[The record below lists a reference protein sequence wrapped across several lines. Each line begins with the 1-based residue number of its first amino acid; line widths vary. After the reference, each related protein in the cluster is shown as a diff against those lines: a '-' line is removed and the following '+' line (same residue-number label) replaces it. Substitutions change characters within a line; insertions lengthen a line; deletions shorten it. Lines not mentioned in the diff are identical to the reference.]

1 MPIKGVHHGPI
12 EELSRTNTATEEPI
26 TQESLNA
33 WQTDPVGFS
42 RDMLKAEPWEKQKE
56 ILEAVQVHNRV
67 AVRSCNGS
75 GKTFIAAHAVLWWL
89 MCFPDSLVITTAP
102 TEHQVR
108 DMLWREIRRV
118 YHGNEHLIGG
128 KLLRTSLELD
138 DKHYALGLSTN
149 TPERFQGF
157 HEGHILFVVD
167 EASGVREGIFEAIEG
182 SMTSDHARMLL
193 LGNPTAL
200 SGYFYEAFHRRRSLW
215 HTIHISALE
224 TPNVKV
230 GKVTKPT
237 LVTPKWVEDAK
248 VNWGED
254 SPMYQIRVLGEFP
267 SESED
272 TLISLKIIENAVENP
287 AVDEDHAHDV
297 QDGDPQDCD
306 PQDDDPQDDDPQD
319 GDPQDGD
326 PQDDDPQDDDP
337 QDGDPQDGDSQDDV
351 PVEIGVD
358 VARFGSD
365 RTVICVRRGDRVID
379 IASFTKKNTMET
391 AGLVNE
397 FVKQYAP
404 TCVRVDSI
412 GVGAGVVDRLKELR
426 VPGVSGINVARR
438 ATNPE
443 HFANLKA
450 ELYDGLRERFQ
461 QGRIRIPGNGKLI
474 SELASIRYSFSSSG
488 QIRLEDK
495 DELRGR
501 GQPSPD
507 MADALMLAFAHS
519 PRRGFRMWA

>member
-1 MPIKGVHHGPI
+1 M
-12 EELSRTNTATEEPI
+12 TEQDREDW
-26 TQESLNA
+26 QE
-33 WQTDPVGFS
+33 DPVGFVTQV
-42 RDMLKAEPWEKQKE
+42 LGAKPWAKQIE
-56 ILEAVQVHNRV
+56 ILEAVRKHPRV

-75 GKTFIAAHAVLWWL
+75 GKTYIAAHAVLWWL
-89 MCFPDSLVITTAP
+89 KCFPDSLVITTAP

-108 DMLWREIRRV
+108 DVLWREIRRV
-118 YHGNEHLIGG
+118 YHGQEGYIGG

-138 DKHYALGLSTN
+138 DKHYALGLSTD

-157 HEGHILFVVD
+157 HEGNILFVVD

-215 HTIHISALE
+215 QTIHISAFE
-224 TPNVKV
+224 TPNLVE
-230 GKVTKPT
+230 GDAFKPT
-237 LVTPKWVEDAK
+237 LVTRKWVDDAK

-254 SPMYQIRVLGEFP
+254 SPMYQIRVLGDFP

-272 TLISLKIIENAVENP
+272 TLISLKIIENAV
-287 AVDEDHAHDV
+287 VGKDEAPDL
-297 QDGDPQDCD
+297 QDGE
-306 PQDDDPQDDDPQD
+306 
-319 GDPQDGD
+319 
-326 PQDDDPQDDDP
+326 
-337 QDGDPQDGDSQDDV
+337 
-351 PVEIGVD
+351 PVEMGVD

-365 RTVICVRRGDRVID
+365 RTVICARRGDRVIEM
-379 IASFTKKNTMET
+379 ASFTKKDTMET
-391 AGLVNE
+391 AGLVKAL
-397 FVKQYAP
+397 VKRYTP

-412 GVGAGVVDRLKELR
+412 GVGAGVVDRLKEQG
-426 VPGVSGINVARR
+426 VPGVTGINVAQR

-461 QGRIRIPGNGKLI
+461 QGRIRIPSDQKLI
-474 SELASIRYSFSSSG
+474 SELASIRYSFTSSG
-488 QIRLEDK
+488 QTRLEDK

-507 MADALMLAFAHS
+507 LADALMLAFAHTR
-519 PRRGFRMWA
+519 RRGFKMWA

>member
-1 MPIKGVHHGPI
+1 MTIKGVHHGPI

-33 WQTDPVGFS
+33 WQTDPVGFA
-42 RDMLKAEPWEKQKE
+42 RGMLGAKPWEKQEE
-56 ILEAVQVHNRV
+56 ILDAVQVHNRV

-108 DMLWREIRRV
+108 DVLWREIRRV

-272 TLISLKIIENAVENP
+272 TLISLKTIENAVEDKDP
-287 AVDEDHAHDV
+287 VTDVHD
-297 QDGDPQDCD
+297 GEH
-306 PQDDDPQDDDPQD
+306 
-319 GDPQDGD
+319 
-326 PQDDDPQDDDP
+326 
-337 QDGDPQDGDSQDDV
+337 
-351 PVEIGVD
+351 VELGVD

-365 RTVICVRRGDRVID
+365 RTVICVRQGDRVID
-379 IASFTKKNTMET
+379 IASYTKKDTMET
-391 AGLVNE
+391 AGLVKAAVE
-397 FVKQYAP
+397 RHSPA
-404 TCVRVDSI
+404 CVRVDVI
-412 GVGAGVVDRLKELR
+412 GVDAGVVDRLTEQGM
-426 VPGVSGINVARR
+426 PGVTGINVAQR

-461 QGRIRIPGNGKLI
+461 QGRIRIPNNQKLI
-474 SELASIRYSFSSSG
+474 SELASIRYSFTSSG
-488 QIRLEDK
+488 QTRLEDK

>member
-1 MPIKGVHHGPI
+1 M
-12 EELSRTNTATEEPI
+12 RTMCRTVTHRTATH
-26 TQESLNA
+26 
-33 WQTDPVGFS
+33 
-42 RDMLKAEPWEKQKE
+42 R
-56 ILEAVQVHNRV
+56 
-67 AVRSCNGS
+67 
-75 GKTFIAAHAVLWWL
+75 
-89 MCFPDSLVITTAP
+89 TA
-102 TEHQVR
+102 TH
-108 DMLWREIRRV
+108 
-118 YHGNEHLIGG
+118 
-128 KLLRTSLELD
+128 RT
-138 DKHYALGLSTN
+138 A
-149 TPERFQGF
+149 TP
-157 HEGHILFVVD
+157 
-167 EASGVREGIFEAIEG
+167 
-182 SMTSDHARMLL
+182 
-193 LGNPTAL
+193 
-200 SGYFYEAFHRRRSLW
+200 
-215 HTIHISALE
+215 
-224 TPNVKV
+224 
-230 GKVTKPT
+230 
-237 LVTPKWVEDAK
+237 
-248 VNWGED
+248 
-254 SPMYQIRVLGEFP
+254 
-267 SESED
+267 
-272 TLISLKIIENAVENP
+272 
-287 AVDEDHAHDV
+287 
-297 QDGDPQDCD
+297 
-306 PQDDDPQDDDPQD
+306 
-319 GDPQDGD
+319 
-326 PQDDDPQDDDP
+326 
-337 QDGDPQDGDSQDDV
+337 QDDV

-397 FVKQYAP
+397 SVKQYAP

>member
-1 MPIKGVHHGPI
+1 MDPGPV
-12 EELSRTNTATEEPI
+12 EKQSSTKTESEEPI
-26 TQESLNA
+26 KEQDRDK
-33 WQTDPVGFS
+33 WQGDPVGFVVHE
-42 RDMLKAEPWEKQKE
+42 LKAEPWEKQKE
-56 ILEAVQVHNRV
+56 ILEAVRDNPRV

-75 GKTFIAAHAVLWWL
+75 GKTYIAAHAVLWWL
-89 MCFPDSLVITTAP
+89 KCFPDSLVITTAP

-108 DMLWREIRRV
+108 DVLWREIRRV

-128 KLLRTSLELD
+128 KLLRTSIELG
-138 DKHYALGLSTN
+138 DKHYAQGLSTN

-157 HEGHILFVVD
+157 HEGNILFVVD

-215 HTIHISALE
+215 RTIHISALE

-272 TLISLKIIENAVENP
+272 TLISLKTIENAVEGKDP
-287 AVDEDHAHDV
+287 VTDV
-297 QDGDPQDCD
+297 QDGEH
-306 PQDDDPQDDDPQD
+306 
-319 GDPQDGD
+319 
-326 PQDDDPQDDDP
+326 
-337 QDGDPQDGDSQDDV
+337 
-351 PVEIGVD
+351 VELGVD

-365 RTVICVRRGDRVID
+365 RTVICVRQGDRVID
-379 IASFTKKNTMET
+379 IASYTKKDTMET
-391 AGLVNE
+391 AGLVKASVE
-397 FVKQYAP
+397 RHSPA
-404 TCVRVDSI
+404 CVRVDVI
-412 GVGAGVVDRLKELR
+412 GVGAGVVDRLTEQG
-426 VPGVSGINVARR
+426 VPGVTGINVAQR

-461 QGRIRIPGNGKLI
+461 QGRIRIPDNRKLI
-474 SELASIRYSFSSSG
+474 SELASIRYSFTSSG
-488 QIRLEDK
+488 QTRLEDK

-507 MADALMLAFAHS
+507 LADALMLAFAHS
-519 PRRGFRMWA
+519 PRRGFKMWA

>member
-1 MPIKGVHHGPI
+1 MTIKGVDLARI
-12 EELSRTNTATEEPI
+12 EERDRTQTATDKQI
-26 TQESLNA
+26 TEDQLISLQKDPVKFVKDGLNA
-33 WQTDPVGFS
+33 RLWT
-42 RDMLKAEPWEKQKE
+42 KQEE
-56 ILEAVQVHNRV
+56 ILGAVRDDTRV

-89 MCFPDSLVITTAP
+89 KCFPDSIVITTAP

-108 DMLWREIRRV
+108 DVLWREIRRA
-118 YHGNEHLIGG
+118 YHENEEFIGG

-138 DKHYALGLSTN
+138 DKHYAQGLSTD

-182 SMTSDHARMLL
+182 SMTSDNARMLL

-200 SGYFYEAFHRRRSLW
+200 SGYFYEAFHSRRSLW
-215 HTIHISALE
+215 KTIHISAFD
-224 TPNVKV
+224 TPNFADED
-230 GKVTKPT
+230 GEVTWPN
-237 LVTPKWVEDAK
+237 LVTPQWVEDAK

-272 TLISLKIIENAVENP
+272 TLISLKTIENAVEGKDQVP
-287 AVDEDHAHDV
+287 
-297 QDGDPQDCD
+297 
-306 PQDDDPQDDDPQD
+306 
-319 GDPQDGD
+319 
-326 PQDDDPQDDDP
+326 
-337 QDGDPQDGDSQDDV
+337 DSQAGK
-351 PVEIGVD
+351 PVELGVD

-365 RTVICVRRGDRVID
+365 RTVICARRGDRVIEME
-379 IASFTKKNTMET
+379 SYTKKDTMET

-397 FVKQYAP
+397 FVKRYSP
-404 TCVRVDSI
+404 SCVRVDAI
-412 GVGAGVVDRLKELR
+412 GVGAGVVDRLKELE
-426 VPGVSGINVARR
+426 VPGVTGVNVARR
-438 ATNPE
+438 ATNQE

-461 QGRIRIPGNGKLI
+461 QGRIRIPANRKLI

-488 QIRLEDK
+488 QIRIEDK
-495 DELRGR
+495 DELRNRGR
-501 GQPSPD
+501 PSPD
-507 MADALMLAFAHS
+507 MADALMLAFAQT
-519 PRRGFRMWA
+519 PRSGFKMWS

>member
-1 MPIKGVHHGPI
+1 MPNKGVHQGPI
-12 EELSRTNTATEEPI
+12 EEQNRTNTTTQGLITEEDRKEWQIYPVRFVRDKLGAKPWKK
-26 TQESLNA
+26 QE
-33 WQTDPVGFS
+33 
-42 RDMLKAEPWEKQKE
+42 E
-56 ILEAVQVHNRV
+56 ILDAVRDNTRV

-89 MCFPDSLVITTAP
+89 MSFPDSLVITTAP

-108 DMLWREIRRV
+108 DVLWREIRRV

-128 KLLRTSLELD
+128 KLLRTSLELG
-138 DKHYALGLSTN
+138 DKHYAQGLSTN

-157 HEGHILFVVD
+157 HEGNILFVVD

-193 LGNPTAL
+193 LGNPTSL

-215 HTIHISALE
+215 QTIHISASE
-224 TPNVKV
+224 TPNVKE
-230 GKVTKPT
+230 GKVLMPN

-254 SPMYQIRVLGEFP
+254 SPMYQIRVLGDFP

-272 TLISLKIIENAVENP
+272 TLISLKIIESAVEG
-287 AVDEDHAHDV
+287 ED
-297 QDGDPQDCD
+297 PT
-306 PQDDDPQDDDPQD
+306 PEIQDDAE
-319 GDPQDGD
+319 
-326 PQDDDPQDDDP
+326 
-337 QDGDPQDGDSQDDV
+337 
-351 PVEIGVD
+351 VELGVD

-365 RTVICVRRGDRVID
+365 RTVICVRQGDRVID
-379 IASFTKKNTMET
+379 IASYVKKDTMET
-391 AGLVNE
+391 AGLVKAS
-397 FVKQYAP
+397 VKRYSPAH
-404 TCVRVDSI
+404 VRVDVI
-412 GVGAGVVDRLKELR
+412 GVGAGVVDRLNELG
-426 VPGVSGINVARR
+426 VPGVTGINVAQR

-461 QGRIRIPGNGKLI
+461 QGRIRIPNNQKLI
-474 SELASIRYSFSSSG
+474 SELASIRYSFTSSG
-488 QIRLEDK
+488 QTRLEDK

-519 PRRGFRMWA
+519 PRRGFRMWS

>member
-1 MPIKGVHHGPI
+1 MPIKGVDPGPVEKQSSTKTESEESI
-12 EELSRTNTATEEPI
+12 EEQDRDK
-26 TQESLNA
+26 
-33 WQTDPVGFS
+33 WQRDPVGFVV
-42 RDMLKAEPWEKQKE
+42 DELKAEPWEKQKE
-56 ILEAVQVHNRV
+56 ILLAVRDNPRV

-75 GKTFIAAHAVLWWL
+75 GKTYIAAHAVLWWL
-89 MCFPDSLVITTAP
+89 KCFPDSLVITTAP

-108 DMLWREIRRV
+108 DVLWREIRRA
-118 YHGNEHLIGG
+118 YHGNEDLIGG
-128 KLLRTSLELD
+128 KLHRTSLEIG
-138 DKHYALGLSTN
+138 DKHYAQGLSTN

-157 HEGHILFVVD
+157 HEGNILFVVD

-215 HTIHISALE
+215 RTIHISALE

-272 TLISLKIIENAVENP
+272 TLISLKTIENAVEAKDP
-287 AVDEDHAHDV
+287 VTDV
-297 QDGDPQDCD
+297 NDGE
-306 PQDDDPQDDDPQD
+306 
-319 GDPQDGD
+319 
-326 PQDDDPQDDDP
+326 
-337 QDGDPQDGDSQDDV
+337 
-351 PVEIGVD
+351 PVELGVD

-365 RTVICVRRGDRVID
+365 RTVICVRQGDRVID
-379 IASFTKKNTMET
+379 MASYTKKDTMET
-391 AGLVNE
+391 AGLVKAAVE
-397 FVKQYAP
+397 RYSPA
-404 TCVRVDSI
+404 CVRVDVI
-412 GVGAGVVDRLKELR
+412 GVGAGVVDRLTELG
-426 VPGVSGINVARR
+426 VPGVTGINVAQR

-461 QGRIRIPGNGKLI
+461 QGRIRIPDNRKLI
-474 SELASIRYSFSSSG
+474 SELASIRYSFTSSG
-488 QIRLEDK
+488 QTRLEDK

-507 MADALMLAFAHS
+507 LADALMLAFAHS
-519 PRRGFRMWA
+519 PRRGFKMWA

>member
-1 MPIKGVHHGPI
+1 MDLARI
-12 EELSRTNTATEEPI
+12 EERDRTQSAIDKPIGEEQRKQWQKDPV
-26 TQESLNA
+26 TFVKDELNA
-33 WQTDPVGFS
+33 K
-42 RDMLKAEPWEKQKE
+42 LWEKQEE
-56 ILEAVQVHNRV
+56 ILEAVRDDTRV

-89 MCFPDSLVITTAP
+89 KCFPDSIVITTAP

-108 DMLWREIRRV
+108 DVLWREIRRA
-118 YHGNEHLIGG
+118 YHENERFIGG

-138 DKHYALGLSTN
+138 DKHYAQGLSTN

-182 SMTSDHARMLL
+182 SMTSENSRMLL

-215 HTIHISALE
+215 KTIHISAFE
-224 TPNVKV
+224 TPNLRQKEIAN
-230 GKVTKPT
+230 PR
-237 LVTPKWVEDAK
+237 LVTEQWVKDAK

-254 SPMYQIRVLGEFP
+254 SPMYQIRVLGDFP

-272 TLISLKIIENAVENP
+272 TLISLKTIEDAV
-287 AVDEDHAHDV
+287 AAKDEV
-297 QDGDPQDCD
+297 P
-306 PQDDDPQDDDPQD
+306 
-319 GDPQDGD
+319 
-326 PQDDDPQDDDP
+326 
-337 QDGDPQDGDSQDDV
+337 DSQDDQ
-351 PVEIGVD
+351 PVELGVD

-365 RTVICVRRGDRVID
+365 RTVICARKGDRVID
-379 IASFTKKNTMET
+379 MESFTKKDTMET

-397 FVKQYAP
+397 FVKRHSP
-404 TCVRVDSI
+404 SCVRVDAI
-412 GVGAGVVDRLKELR
+412 GVGAGVVDRLRELG
-426 VPGVSGINVARR
+426 VPGVTGINVARR
-438 ATNPE
+438 ATNQE

-461 QGRIRIPGNGKLI
+461 QGRIRIPNDQKLI

-488 QIRLEDK
+488 QVRIEDK
-495 DELRGR
+495 DDLRSR
-501 GQPSPD
+501 GKPSPD
-507 MADALMLAFAHS
+507 LADALMLAFAHT
-519 PRRGFRMWA
+519 PRSGFKMWS

>member
-1 MPIKGVHHGPI
+1 MSK
-12 EELSRTNTATEEPI
+12 E
-26 TQESLNA
+26 
-33 WQTDPVGFS
+33 
-42 RDMLKAEPWEKQKE
+42 LKAEPWSKQEE
-56 ILEAVQVHNRV
+56 ILDAVRDYSRV

-75 GKTFIAAHAVLWWL
+75 GKTYIAAHAVLWWL
-89 MCFPDSLVITTAP
+89 VCYPDSLVITTAP

-108 DMLWREIRRV
+108 DVLWREIRRV
-118 YHGNEHLIGG
+118 YRGKEDLIGG
-128 KLLRTSLELD
+128 RLLRTSLEIS

-182 SMTSDHARMLL
+182 SMTSSHSRMLL

-200 SGYFYEAFHRRRSLW
+200 SGYFYEAFHSRRSLW
-215 HTIHISALE
+215 KTIHISALE
-224 TPNVKV
+224 TPNL
-230 GKVTKPT
+230 TEENEPKPT
-237 LVTPKWVEDAK
+237 LVTEQWVNDAEI
-248 VNWGED
+248 NWGED

-272 TLISLKIIENAVENP
+272 TLIPLKIIENAVAEK
-287 AVDEDHAHDV
+287 DEAPDL
-297 QDGDPQDCD
+297 QDGE
-306 PQDDDPQDDDPQD
+306 
-319 GDPQDGD
+319 
-326 PQDDDPQDDDP
+326 
-337 QDGDPQDGDSQDDV
+337 

-365 RTVICVRRGDRVID
+365 RTVICARRGDRVIEM
-379 IASFTKKNTMET
+379 ASYTKKDTMET
-391 AGLVNE
+391 AGLVRALVE
-397 FVKQYAP
+397 RYTPA
-404 TCVRVDSI
+404 CVRVDSI
-412 GVGAGVVDRLKELR
+412 GVGAGVVDRLKEQG
-426 VPGVSGINVARR
+426 VPGVTGINVAQR

-461 QGRIRIPGNGKLI
+461 QGRIRIPNDQKLI
-474 SELASIRYSFSSSG
+474 SELASIRYYFTSSG
-488 QIRLEDK
+488 QTRLEDK

-507 MADALMLAFAHS
+507 LADALMLAFAHS
-519 PRRGFRMWA
+519 PRRGFKMWA